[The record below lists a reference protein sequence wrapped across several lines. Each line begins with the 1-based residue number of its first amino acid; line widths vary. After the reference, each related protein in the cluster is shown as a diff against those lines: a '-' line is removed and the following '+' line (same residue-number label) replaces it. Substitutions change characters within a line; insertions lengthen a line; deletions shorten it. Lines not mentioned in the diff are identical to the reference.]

1 MYEISGENE
10 AAGGVIVWRLY
21 DMAAFWLLP
30 AGCRRRGAV
39 ITDEE
44 FEKIYNDVV
53 RAMKVADQ
61 PEDDYVRTSYV
72 DCPIEIEA
80 GLFQMLDEDE
90 MMFILDQ
97 EYEVL
102 VTYNREGDPVGFVG
116 YYEDRNWV
124 DIHTLFMYVDY
135 CHYWAIKEQI
145 LAVVKI
151 ANGKRVRM
159 FAPDQIP
166 PDAQRAYYDCGLEMT
181 MQSNGAT
188 RWVKPVRG

>member
-1 MYEISGENE
+1 MKNVYSMIASWFLP
-10 AAGGVIVWRLY
+10 GGWRN
-21 DMAAFWLLP
+21 
-30 AGCRRRGAV
+30 RGDI
-39 ITDEE
+39 ITDQE
-44 FEKIYNDVV
+44 FEEIYNDVI
-53 RAMKVADQ
+53 RAMKVARQ
-61 PEDDYVRTSYV
+61 PDDDFVRTVYV

-90 MMFILDQ
+90 MLFILDQ

-102 VTYNREGDPVGFVG
+102 ITYNKDGDPVGFVG
-116 YYEDRNWV
+116 YYEDSNWV

-145 LAVVKI
+145 KAVVRL
-151 ANGKRVRM
+151 AGNKRVRM

-166 PDAQRAYYDCGLEMT
+166 PDAQRAYYDCGMEMT

-188 RWVKPVRG
+188 RWVKPVRS